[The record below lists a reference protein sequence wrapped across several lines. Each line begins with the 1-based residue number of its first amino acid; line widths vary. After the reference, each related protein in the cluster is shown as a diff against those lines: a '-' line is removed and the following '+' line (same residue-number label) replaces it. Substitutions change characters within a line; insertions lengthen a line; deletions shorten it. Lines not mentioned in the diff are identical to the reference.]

1 MPADPGFA
9 RLAQRFDLIGFD
21 PRGAGASTPAIECE
35 ASDGLVARF
44 DAAKARPDRRDGPR
58 HALSEGRRFARSCV
72 SGTGRFVRD
81 VGTDYAAR
89 DLDRLRAAVGD
100 ERLSYLGFSYGT
112 YLGAV
117 YADEF
122 PSRVRAVVLDGAVDP
137 DEYGDDILTLLR
149 KNYRV
154 SERALTRWL
163 AWCEANR
170 QACTFGG
177 DDPRAQLDALIDR
190 LDAQPL
196 VRDGAQGREVSNG
209 YTVVYTLYLLLSG
222 GRPAW
227 GQIAEILDGVGP
239 RQPDRDQ
246 SRPARG
252 ARHPIRQRDD
262 RMHRLR
268 RRRDPEAILEK
279 RQPIVGSRARHSL
292 RR

>member
-1 MPADPGFA
+1 MTRSPALDCARYDVPRSYDWPDGRTATLALTRLRATGPGARLGSLFLNPGGPGGSGTGMPADPGFA

-44 DAAKARPDRRDGPR
+44 DAAKARPDRRNGPR
-58 HALSEGRRFARSCV
+58 QALSEGRRFARSCL

-112 YLGAV
+112 YLGTV

-122 PSRVRAVVLDGAVDP
+122 PSRVRAVALDGAVDP

-163 AWCEANR
+163 AWCGANR
-170 QACTFGG
+170 QACAFGG
-177 DDPRAQLDALIDR
+177 DVPRAQLDALIDR

-227 GQIAEILDGVGP
+227 GRSP
-239 RQPDRDQ
+239 R
-246 SRPARG
+246 S
-252 ARHPIRQRDD
+252 
-262 RMHRLR
+262 
-268 RRRDPEAILEK
+268 
-279 RQPIVGSRARHSL
+279 
-292 RR
+292 